1 MWLKEKQQCSSLWR
15 SPMHTTWLWEMDVG
29 GYRSKL
35 RCGKMFPRQAHTH
48 THKCTDKIP
57 SLLNSSSPGEENSQ
71 LTAETHTHSHTHC
84 VWCWTSEERLLCEEY
99 TLPNQKVQLSW
110 TFHLKL
116 QVTLNLTSPSAWRKK
131 MHEEN
136 TLSWF
141 SIVAVP
147 TGRRRRSTEV
157 LESS

>member
-48 THKCTDKIP
+48 THTNAQIK
-57 SLLNSSSPGEENSQ
+57 SPACWTLPPLEKKTLSWLQ
-71 LTAETHTHSHTHC
+71 RHTHC

-110 TFHLKL
+110 TFNLKL